1 METLN
6 VPATVGL
13 PEINPVPEFTL
24 TPVGKPVAA
33 NEMGVWVAAI

>member
-13 PEINPVPEFTL
+13 PEINPVPEFTA
-24 TPVGKPVAA
+24 TPAGKPVAA
-33 NEMGVWVAAI
+33 KEVGVWVATI